1 MRPDK
6 GKDTFARKVFR
17 SSRLAEFATVPEL
30 IRQTGHPA
38 EDWPLVIVKEL
49 ADNALDAAE
58 GAGIAPE
65 IEIVVAAD
73 AITVSD
79 RGPGI
84 APATVESLIDYS
96 VKTSSR
102 AAYVSPTR
110 GAQGNALQTILAMPF
125 VLAQGQQGEVL
136 IESQGIAHTV
146 RFAVDPV
153 RQTPVV
159 SRLVEPSEVKNGAAS
174 RCAGPIQLAR
184 FSPTPRA
191 NFYRSS

>member
-1 MRPDK
+1 M
-6 GKDTFARKVFR
+6 
-17 SSRLAEFATVPEL
+17 
-30 IRQTGHPA
+30 IRQTGHPV

-49 ADNALDAAE
+49 ADNALDTAE

-65 IEIVVAAD
+65 IEIVVTAD
-73 AITVSD
+73 AIMVSD

-96 VKTSSR
+96 VRTSSR

-153 RQTPVV
+153 RQTPIIDHDAEQ
-159 SRLVEPSEVKNGAAS
+159 SAVKNGAHHSA
-174 RCAGPIQLAR
+174 LAR
-184 FSPTPRA
+184 FS
-191 NFYRSS
+191 

>member
-17 SSRLAEFATVPEL
+17 SSRLAEFATRSEL

-73 AITVSD
+73 AIAVSD

-84 APATVESLIDYS
+84 APAAVESLIDYS

-159 SRLVEPSEVKNGAAS
+159 SRLVEPSEVKNGA
-174 RCAGPIQLAR
+174 RITVRWPE
-184 FSPTPRA
+184 FS
-191 NFYRSS
+191 